1 MVVEISDIVVVIG
14 DVAIVS
20 LVLGVDMLC
29 IVDAVGSVSNIVVVV
44 VVGGGV
50 LGMIG
55 AIRMS
60 TETKLYN

>member
-29 IVDAVGSVSNIVVVV
+29 IVNAVGSVVNIVVV

>member
-1 MVVEISDIVVVIG
+1 MVMEISDIVVVIG

-29 IVDAVGSVSNIVVVV
+29 IVNAVGSVVNIVVV